1 MKRSSLRSFGIACF
15 IIGMVMTMTNKFNIP
30 FLSSDD
36 VSNEEQYKEQ
46 ITQLEHQLEEA
57 KEQITV
63 LEQKEQTTSQK
74 RETTNE
80 NATIKNEK
88 TDEEVVSGT
97 LYIYSGLTVAEV
109 AQKLKDMGI
118 IHNSVELE
126 LFLAQPEYA
135 KSIQKGQFELNSS
148 MSIEEIA
155 NIITGKQPA

>member
-15 IIGMVMTMTNKFNIP
+15 IIGMVMVIANQFNLP
-30 FLSSDD
+30 FLSSKDS
-36 VSNEEQYKEQ
+36 SNEEQYKDQ

-57 KEQITV
+57 KEQITL
-63 LEQKEQTTSQK
+63 LEQKEQTAPQK
-74 RETTNE
+74 IETTDD
-80 NATIKNEK
+80 K
-88 TDEEVVSGT
+88 TTSEEEVPEEEVISGT

-155 NIITGKQPA
+155 NIITGKPSS

>member
-15 IIGMVMTMTNKFNIP
+15 IIGMVMVIANQFNLP
-30 FLSSDD
+30 FLSSKDS
-36 VSNEEQYKEQ
+36 SNEEQYKDQ

-57 KEQITV
+57 KEQITL
-63 LEQKEQTTSQK
+63 LEQKEQTAPQK
-74 RETTNE
+74 IETTDD
-80 NATIKNEK
+80 K
-88 TDEEVVSGT
+88 TKSEEEVPEEVISGT

-109 AQKLKDMGI
+109 AQKLKEMGI

-155 NIITGKQPA
+155 NIITGKPSS